1 MDETRRDPPTDRPV
15 DPPPVAPGERIE
27 RHEVVES
34 VPADGQPRRSRGTS
48 MAVWLIPLVLVVF
61 FLMWYVMQEGT
72 PDSPLPES
80 GIELEAPEINASA
93 PEVETPAVV
102 AEPAGQ

>member
-1 MDETRRDPPTDRPV
+1 MDEIRRDPPADRPA

-34 VPADGQPRRSRGTS
+34 VPADAEPRRSRGTP
-48 MAVWLIPLVLVVF
+48 MAFWLIPLVLIVI

-80 GIELEAPEINASA
+80 GIELEAPELDASA
-93 PEVETPAVV
+93 AQTETPAIV
-102 AEPAGQ
+102 AETSGQ